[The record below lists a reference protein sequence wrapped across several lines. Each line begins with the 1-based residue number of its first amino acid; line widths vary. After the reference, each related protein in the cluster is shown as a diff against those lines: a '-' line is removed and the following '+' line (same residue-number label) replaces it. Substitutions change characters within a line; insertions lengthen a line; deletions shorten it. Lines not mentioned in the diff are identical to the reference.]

1 MQVGGTMGRLSGR
14 VAIVT
19 GGAEGIGAT
28 YAKAL
33 AAEGAKVCVADIQ
46 PHEGVIGAIK
56 SAGGDAI
63 GCKCDVT
70 DVGQVAAMVK
80 ATLEAFGGIHIL
92 VNNAA
97 VFARLSAVKPFEQ
110 LTREEWDLALA
121 VNVRGVFECTRAV
134 LPAMRRQGSG
144 KVINVASG
152 TAFKGT
158 AGMLHY
164 VASKGAV
171 VSMTRSLANE
181 LGKDNI
187 TCNCIAPGLVMTDA
201 IKTQPGIDHIRA
213 GAIESRFLKRTQS
226 PDDLVG
232 TLIYLA
238 SKDSDFVSG
247 QIIVVDGGSALH

>member
-1 MQVGGTMGRLSGR
+1 MGRLSGR

-19 GGAEGIGAT
+19 GGAEGIGVT

-46 PHEGVIGAIK
+46 PFGATVDAVK
-56 SAGGDAI
+56 AAGGEAF
-63 GCKCDVT
+63 GQKCNVT
-70 DVGQVAAMVK
+70 DAGEVAAMVK
-80 ATLEAFGGIHIL
+80 AVIDRFGAIHVL

-97 VFARLSAVKPFEQ
+97 VFARLSGVKPFEQ
-110 LTREEWDLALA
+110 LTREEWDLALS

-134 LPAMRRQGSG
+134 LPQMRRQGSG
-144 KVINVASG
+144 KVINIASG

-201 IKTQPGIDHIRA
+201 IKGQPGIDHIRT
-213 GAIESRFLKRTQS
+213 GAVDTRFLKRQQK
-226 PDDLVG
+226 PEDLAG
-232 TLIYLA
+232 TLVYLA
-238 SKDSDFVSG
+238 SADSDFVSG

>member
-1 MQVGGTMGRLSGR
+1 MGRLEGR

-19 GGAEGIGAT
+19 GGAEGIGVS
-28 YAKAL
+28 YAKGL
-33 AAEGAKVCVADIQ
+33 AADGAKVCVVDIR
-46 PHEGVIGAIK
+46 PAEPVVAAIT
-56 SAGGDAI
+56 SAGGQAI
-63 GCKCDVT
+63 SAKCDVA
-70 DVGQVAAMVK
+70 DAAQVAAMVK
-80 ATLEAFGGIHIL
+80 ATVDAFGAVDIL

-97 VFARLSAVKPFEQ
+97 VFARIPSLKPFEE
-110 LTREEWDLALA
+110 LTRDEWDLALN

-134 LPAMRRQGSG
+134 LPQMRKQGRG
-144 KVINVASG
+144 KVINISSG

-158 AGMLHY
+158 PGMLHY

-181 LGKDNI
+181 LGRDNI

-201 IKTQPGIDHIRA
+201 IKTQTGIDHIRL
-213 GAIESRFLKRTQS
+213 GAVETRFLKRQQS
-226 PDDLVG
+226 PADLVG

-238 SKDSDFVSG
+238 SADSDFVTG

>member
-1 MQVGGTMGRLSGR
+1 MGRLDGC

-19 GGAEGIGAT
+19 GGAEGIGVS
-28 YAKAL
+28 YAKGL
-33 AAEGAKVCVADIQ
+33 AAQGARVCVADIQ
-46 PHEGVIGAIK
+46 PHDAVVSAIK
-56 SAGGDAI
+56 SAGGNAI
-63 GCKCDVT
+63 GVKCDVT
-70 DVGQVAAMVK
+70 DAAQVATMVR
-80 ATLEAFGGIHIL
+80 TTIETFGAVDVL

-97 VFARLSAVKPFEQ
+97 VFARLSSMKSFDQ
-110 LTREEWDLALA
+110 LTREEWDLALN
-121 VNVRGVFECTRAV
+121 VNVRGVFECTKAV
-134 LPAMRRQGSG
+134 LPQMRKQGRG

-158 AGMLHY
+158 PGLLHY

-181 LGKDNI
+181 LGGDNI

-201 IKTQPGIDHIRA
+201 IRTQPGIERLRT
-213 GAIESRFLKRTQS
+213 GAVETRFLKRQQL
-226 PDDLVG
+226 PEDLVG

-238 SKDSDFVSG
+238 SADSDFVTG

>member
-1 MQVGGTMGRLSGR
+1 MGRLDGR

-19 GGAEGIGAT
+19 GGAEGIGVS
-28 YAKAL
+28 YARGL
-33 AAEGAKVCVADIQ
+33 AAQGAKVCVVDIK
-46 PHEGVIGAIK
+46 PSGPVVDAITK
-56 SAGGDAI
+56 AGGQAI
-63 GCKCDVT
+63 GVTCDVT
-70 DVGQVAAMVK
+70 DAAQVAAMVETTI
-80 ATLEAFGGIHIL
+80 AAFGTIDVL

-97 VFARLSAVKPFEQ
+97 VFARLPDVKPFEK
-110 LTREEWDLALA
+110 LTRDEWDLALN
-121 VNVRGVFECTRAV
+121 VNVRGVFECTKAV
-134 LPAMRRQGSG
+134 LPQMRKQGRG

-158 AGMLHY
+158 PGMLHY

-181 LGKDNI
+181 LGRDNI

-201 IKTQPGIDHIRA
+201 ILSQPGIEHIRS
-213 GAIESRFLKRTQS
+213 GAIETRFLKRAQS

-238 SKDSDFVSG
+238 SSDSDFVTG

>member
-1 MQVGGTMGRLSGR
+1 
-14 VAIVT
+14 VT
-19 GGAEGIGAT
+19 GGAEGIGVT

-33 AAEGAKVCVADIQ
+33 AAEGAKVCIADIRPFDAVVSAIKAAGGEAIGQNCDVAD
-46 PHEGVIGAIK
+46 A
-56 SAGGDAI
+56 A
-63 GCKCDVT
+63 
-70 DVGQVAAMVK
+70 QVAAMVK
-80 ATLEAFGGIHIL
+80 ATIDAFGRVDVL

-97 VFARLSAVKPFEQ
+97 VFARLPNVKHFEH
-110 LTREEWDLALA
+110 LSRDEWDLAFN
-121 VNVRGVFECTRAV
+121 VNVRGVFECTKAV
-134 LPAMRRQGSG
+134 LPQMRKQGSG

-181 LGKDNI
+181 LGHDNI

-201 IKTQPGIDHIRA
+201 ILAQSGIDHIRS
-213 GAIESRFLKRTQS
+213 GAIETRFLKRQQK
-226 PDDLVG
+226 PEDLAG
-232 TLIYLA
+232 TLVYLA
-238 SKDSDFVSG
+238 GSDSDFVTG

>member
-1 MQVGGTMGRLSGR
+1 MGRLGGR

-19 GGAEGIGAT
+19 GGAEGIGVG

-33 AAEGAKVCVADIQ
+33 AAEGAHVCVADIQ
-46 PHEGVIGAIK
+46 PQAAVVAAIK
-56 SAGGDAI
+56 SAGGNAI
-63 GCKCDVT
+63 GVNCDVT
-70 DVGQVAAMVK
+70 DAGQVAAMVRT
-80 ATLEAFGGIHIL
+80 AIEAFGVIDIL

-97 VFARLSAVKPFEQ
+97 VFARLSSVKPFEQ

-121 VNVRGVFECTRAV
+121 VNVRGVFECTKAV
-134 LPAMRRQGSG
+134 LPQMRKQGRG

-152 TAFKGT
+152 TAFKGP

-181 LGKDNI
+181 LGKDGI

-201 IKTQPGIDHIRA
+201 IKAQPGIDHIRS
-213 GAIESRFLKRTQS
+213 GAIEGRFLKRQQS
-226 PDDLVG
+226 PDDLIG

-238 SKDSDFVSG
+238 SVDSDFVTG

>member
-1 MQVGGTMGRLSGR
+1 MGRLDGR

-19 GGAEGIGAT
+19 GGAEGIGVT
-28 YAKAL
+28 YARAL

-46 PHEGVIGAIK
+46 SPDVVVAAIK
-56 SAGGDAI
+56 SEGGQAI
-63 GCKCDVT
+63 GRTCDVANAA
-70 DVGQVAAMVK
+70 QVADMIK
-80 ATLEAFGGIHIL
+80 AAADLFGTIDVL

-97 VFARLSAVKPFEQ
+97 VFARLPDVKPFEL
-110 LTREEWDLALA
+110 LTQEEWDLALS
-121 VNVRGVFECTRAV
+121 VNVRGVFECTKAV
-134 LPAMRRQGSG
+134 LPYMRRQGHG

-158 AGMLHY
+158 PGMLHY

-201 IKTQPGIDHIRA
+201 ILKQLGIEHIRT
-213 GAIESRFLKRTQS
+213 GAVEGRFLKRQQK
-226 PDDLVG
+226 PGDLAG

-238 SKDSDFVSG
+238 SADSDFVTG
-247 QIIVVDGGSALH
+247 QILVVDGGSALH